1 MLHVHFLPALT
12 SPEEL
17 AGGSVLVID
26 VLRASTTIT
35 HALANGAAE
44 VIPCL
49 EVDEARQIA
58 AELTVGTAV
67 LGGERGG
74 LPIEGF
80 HFGNSPIDYTRRKVE
95 GKTVVFTTTNG
106 TKAMMHCRLA
116 AQVIIGSFVNLSA
129 VHRSLTESDQ
139 VHLLCAGTGGR
150 ITREDVLFAGALVAR
165 AIQHGRADHEL
176 NDSAR
181 LAADAWAAVERL
193 QTEQTD
199 SSPVAAVATALKR
212 TQGGRN
218 LKALGLEGD
227 LDTAAQI
234 DRFDLVPTLDL
245 SGWRIRAT

>member
-12 SPEEL
+12 SPDEL
-17 AGGSVLVID
+17 SGGTVVVID

-35 HALANGAAE
+35 HALASGAAE

-49 EVDEARQIA
+49 EVDDARAVA
-58 AELTVGTAV
+58 AEFPTGAAV

-80 HFGNSPIDYTRRKVE
+80 HLGNSPIDYTRRKVE
-95 GKTVVFTTTNG
+95 GKTVAFTTTNG
-106 TKAMMHCRLA
+106 TKAMMHCRQA
-116 AQVIIGSFVNLSA
+116 AEVLIGSFVNLSA
-129 VHRSLTESDQ
+129 VYESISRAEHL
-139 VHLLCAGTGGR
+139 HLLCAGTGGR
-150 ITREDVLFAGALVAR
+150 ITREDVLFAGAIAAR
-165 AIQHGRADHEL
+165 ALADGRPDHEL

-181 LAADAWAAVERL
+181 LAADAWGGVERL
-193 QTEQTD
+193 QAETID
-199 SSPVAAVATALKR
+199 GSLIAAVHAALKR

-234 DRFDLVPTLDL
+234 DRFNIVPKLDL
-245 SGWRIRAT
+245 ASWRIRVT